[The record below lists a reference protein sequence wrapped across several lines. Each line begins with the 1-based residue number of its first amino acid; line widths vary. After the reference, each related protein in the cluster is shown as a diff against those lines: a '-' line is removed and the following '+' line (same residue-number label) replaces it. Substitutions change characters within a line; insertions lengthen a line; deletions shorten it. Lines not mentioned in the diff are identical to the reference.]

1 MEEVLPHLLF
11 RARLILLDLAV
22 DDDEDIRI
30 EAAMMVRGLASH
42 DMEERSSDGC
52 KASNAALLRLLGQ
65 AHELA
70 GSSTACVDALWAWMD
85 GFYSSLQSNVW
96 QQHMLMTL
104 TEGNDA
110 LASQPGQDG
119 SALFTQERANQ
130 YVDEMD
136 TLQKCYES
144 CRHGQVASS
153 IILSAAALSS
163 TLQRVTSAAHTLLDR
178 QDFREA
184 TPGSWAIASSY
195 VQLNRL
201 HWSLHVLLD
210 HSQVGALSETDATVV
225 LDSRRMHQA
234 LQRALQPDTMP
245 EETSHGEGGGGKRR
259 LCIA

>member
-1 MEEVLPHLLF
+1 MLRHPLF

-30 EAAMMVRGLASH
+30 EVATMVRGLVLH
-42 DMEERSSDGC
+42 DREKRGSEGS

-70 GSSTACVDALWAWMD
+70 GSSAACVDALWAWMD
-85 GFYSSLQSNVW
+85 GFYSSLQSSVW
-96 QQHMLMTL
+96 QQHMFTKL
-104 TEGNDA
+104 TEGTHA

-144 CRHGQVASS
+144 CRDGQVASS
-153 IILSAAALSS
+153 IIISAAALSS
-163 TLQRVTSAAHTLLDR
+163 TLRRVTSAAHTLLNR
-178 QDFREA
+178 QDSREA

-195 VQLNRL
+195 VELHRL
-201 HWSLHVLLD
+201 HWGLHVLLD
-210 HSQVGALSETDATVV
+210 HPQVGALSETDATVV

-234 LQRALQPDTMP
+234 LQRAQEPDPTP
-245 EETSHGEGGGGKRR
+245 EETSHGEEGGKRR